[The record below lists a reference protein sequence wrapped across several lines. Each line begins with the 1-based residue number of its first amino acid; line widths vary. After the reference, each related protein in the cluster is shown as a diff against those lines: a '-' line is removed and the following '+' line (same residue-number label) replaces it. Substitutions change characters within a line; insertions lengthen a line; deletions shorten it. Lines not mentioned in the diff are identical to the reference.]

1 MMKSVIAIV
10 GVVGT
15 LVWLFLAERAS
26 DAPDGTAG
34 EVMFDLSWAIIIGG
48 LTITCLQ

>member
-1 MMKSVIAIV
+1 MKIVAGVLGVI
-10 GVVGT
+10 GT
-15 LVWLFLAERAS
+15 MVWLFLAERAS